1 MKPKSK
7 PVRAVLFDLDHTLFD
22 TAKTERHSLGVVA
35 KTIPLPLGARALGIY
50 KTVNDH
56 VWSEYRAG
64 RITSKQLRVLRFHLW
79 LKGLERDPKSA
90 PTLARLYLKE
100 FSSHGHLIP
109 GAAPSLR
116 ALARTGVKLGVVTNG
131 IDKVQRSRL
140 RASALTQHFPVVV
153 TSEGAGFT
161 KPDPR
166 IMEIAL
172 RRLRVRADE
181 AVYVGDDPQIDGLA
195 ANRAAMRF
203 IWFNPQAKA
212 LVGDKTVT
220 VDHEIRHLREIR
232 PLVDWSH
239 A

>member
-1 MKPKSK
+1 MTRKPS

-22 TAKTERHSLGVVA
+22 TARTERHSLGVIA
-35 KTIPLPLGARALGIY
+35 KTIPMPLGVRALSIY

-79 LKGLERDPKSA
+79 LKGLERDPQSA

-100 FSSHGHLIP
+100 FSSHGHLIT
-109 GAAPSLR
+109 GASAALR
-116 ALARTGVKLGVVTNG
+116 TIARTDVKLGVVTNG

-140 RASALTQHFPVVV
+140 RASGLTSHFPVIV

-166 IMEIAL
+166 IMEVAL
-172 RRLRVRADE
+172 KRLRVTADE
-181 AVYVGDDPQIDGLA
+181 ALYVGDDPQIDGLA
-195 ANRAAMRF
+195 ANRAGVRF
-203 IWFNPQAKA
+203 AWFNPSGQKVKA
-212 LVGDKTVT
+212 GAPVRI
-220 VDHEIRHLREIR
+220 DHEVAHLRDIR
-232 PLVDWSH
+232 PLI
-239 A
+239 

>member
-1 MKPKSK
+1 MKLK

-35 KTIPLPLGARALGIY
+35 KAVPLPLGVRALGIY
-50 KTVNDH
+50 KTVNLH

-100 FSSHGHLIP
+100 FSSHGHLIA
-109 GAAPSLR
+109 GAWAALPSI
-116 ALARTGVKLGVVTNG
+116 ARTGVKLGVVTNG

-140 RASALTQHFPVVV
+140 RASGLASHFPVIV

-166 IMEIAL
+166 IMKIAL
-172 RRLRVRADE
+172 KRLRVAADE
-181 AVYVGDDPQIDGLA
+181 AIYVGDDPQIDGLA
-195 ANRAAMRF
+195 ANRGGLRF
-203 IWFNPQAKA
+203 VWFNPTGERPKPGAP
-212 LVGDKTVT
+212 VRI
-220 VDHEIRHLREIR
+220 DHEVAHLREIR
-232 PLVDWSH
+232 PLIS
-239 A
+239 